1 TRCTTAKNK
10 RERQRVGT
18 LPLAMSMFRTEGMC
32 GTEVDLLKEVQGRSV
47 ESDDSSESGGDGEEG
62 DKAQVDNFSEL
73 DSKLERVALDV
84 QPDMSSD
91 NLVMK
96 PGKANSGL
104 DAEKAVNL

>member
-1 TRCTTAKNK
+1 MNR
-10 RERQRVGT
+10 REEQRLV
-18 LPLAMSMFRTEGMC
+18 S
-32 GTEVDLLKEVQGRSV
+32 LLQGSV

-91 NLVMK
+91 SLVMK

>member
-32 GTEVDLLKEVQGRSV
+32 GTEVDLLKEGSV

>member
-1 TRCTTAKNK
+1 MQIIKDGYNFCLNRL
-10 RERQRVGT
+10 EEQRLV
-18 LPLAMSMFRTEGMC
+18 S
-32 GTEVDLLKEVQGRSV
+32 LLQGSV
-47 ESDDSSESGGDGEEG
+47 ESDDSSESGGDGEEE

>member
-1 TRCTTAKNK
+1 MT
-10 RERQRVGT
+10 ER
-18 LPLAMSMFRTEGMC
+18 
-32 GTEVDLLKEVQGRSV
+32 K
-47 ESDDSSESGGDGEEG
+47 G

-73 DSKLERVALDV
+73 DSKLERVALDL